1 MPSSLSL
8 SQPLPRSDELTTVTV
23 ARRPKMVFPG
33 LLCVGAPVALGLTFR
48 AVGAYTERPL
58 LGAQVRE
65 ARERARV

>member
-1 MPSSLSL
+1 
-8 SQPLPRSDELTTVTV
+8 
-23 ARRPKMVFPG
+23 MVFPG

-65 ARERARV
+65 AREKERVCERE